1 MWYIHSN
8 LGKNAL
14 SLSYLTCNIEISHL
28 NSITIIKQQ
37 NKQNELSDASF
48 RPSFNQHLMS
58 AYGKAGIIENTS
70 EVYRERM
77 VPTYRQTDRHGHK

>member
-28 NSITIIKQQ
+28 NSITLLPMGGNLETKR
-37 NKQNELSDASF
+37 K
-48 RPSFNQHLMS
+48 
-58 AYGKAGIIENTS
+58 ENITVNFATCS
-70 EVYRERM
+70 TLQKRYRA
-77 VPTYRQTDRHGHK
+77 Q